1 MHICYI
7 YNMSRRTSIIL
18 DQESEDAARELAR
31 IYGCSSS
38 EAIRRAVVR
47 QHDLLKGLPSKAIK
61 ERKKVLFRL
70 FELILLHTQLSCK
83 EKQSALENK
92 TKDIN
97 KNQ

>member
-70 FELILLHTQLSCK
+70 FELFEDPDAGSEIDQLKK
-83 EKQSALENK
+83 E
-92 TKDIN
+92 DVYF
-97 KNQ
+97 

>member
-70 FELILLHTQLSCK
+70 FELFEDHDAGSEIDQLKK
-83 EKQSALENK
+83 E
-92 TKDIN
+92 DVYF
-97 KNQ
+97 